1 MSEPLGQDTRESLHG
16 VSIIEMPEEEMAF
29 LFLVLH
35 GHILD
40 PQQMFCV
47 ARVCTDYKFNQESI
61 ERPKKEKL
69 V

>member
-40 PQQMFCV
+40 P
-47 ARVCTDYKFNQESI
+47 
-61 ERPKKEKL
+61 
-69 V
+69 